1 MLPQEVTSPRT
12 RPRVDGADR
21 QREER
26 LFLRWQRFNDQV
38 AREELVAR
46 YLPLARGLARRFARG
61 RDARDDFT
69 QVACIGLLKAIDG
82 YDPAR
87 RIAFTSFAVP
97 TVLGELKRHVRDFGW
112 PLHVPRQVRD
122 RAVRVTRA
130 AAELEVQLG
139 RPATPAELAAEC
151 RFSTAEVLE
160 AIEASASLHTTS
172 LSASDGEGEGARRW
186 LTTDDQ
192 GYELVEDRDVIARRL
207 GDCQERELAI
217 LRMRLVD
224 HLSQRE
230 IGRRVGL
237 SQMQVSRLLRRLL
250 ADLGD

>member
-1 MLPQEVTSPRT
+1 LPQEVTSPQT

-21 QREER
+21 RREER
-26 LFLRWQRFNDQV
+26 LFLRWQRFHDQV

-46 YLPLARGLARRFARG
+46 YLPLARGLARRFSRG

-82 YDPAR
+82 FDPAR
-87 RIAFTSFAVP
+87 RTAFTSFAVP

-122 RAVRVTRA
+122 RTVRVTRA
-130 AAELEVQLG
+130 DAELEARLG
-139 RPATPAELAAEC
+139 RPPTPSELATEC
-151 RFSTAEVLE
+151 GFSVADVLE
-160 AIEASASLHTTS
+160 AIEASASLHPSS
-172 LSASDGEGEGARRW
+172 LSANGDEGESARRW
-186 LTTDDQ
+186 LTADDD
-192 GYELVEDRDVIARRL
+192 GYELVDDRDAIARRL
-207 GDCQERELAI
+207 GDCEERELAI

-250 ADLGD
+250 TDLGD